1 MTSDS
6 TNASTIHILDTL
18 FEVKNRV
25 VPRVG
30 LLYTQVGLT
39 SSLMEPATFHSAP
52 MSWSLDG
59 NSLVSP
65 CGIYVVSI
73 FSKHAAGLGWCVDL
87 LETTDYIP
95 CVYSTLLIPPST
107 HQLPGTSSFLCM
119 EL

>member
-6 TNASTIHILDTL
+6 TNASTIHILYTH

-65 CGIYVVSI
+65 CGIYVVSR
-73 FSKHAAGLGWCVDL
+73 FSKACGWPGMVRGSIGNYGLYTMCL
-87 LETTDYIP
+87 
-95 CVYSTLLIPPST
+95 
-107 HQLPGTSSFLCM
+107 
-119 EL
+119 